1 MKGFFFSISFLIAV
15 YSNAQIL
22 QRSQGFP
29 ADPVTALSWCEDT
42 LYIGTQGSGVFVLV
56 EQRILPSKR
65 FNEFSRS
72 IIYDFENCE
81 PVTRGSLQAY
91 PIIASSPDG
100 TTYTAEDGFLRIQ
113 FTDEGSRMDERPSGI
128 WHFPDLQMAPYET
141 GLTFIRNGSELSAYA
156 QNDLIDVFIAKGL
169 IFDVA
174 STPFG
179 LLLSTEAG
187 LYRWE
192 KGWRLRYEGLPIFAF
207 DGPTVRTPLG
217 VIALEK
223 LLDGNWAMD
232 DFSSPSERTPA
243 PEPYFDVDT
252 IGNTYYGFGPNGL
265 EVFDSTGALF
275 SITSARGLPAMGPG
289 SYDVALNNEN
299 LYVATPKG
307 LWVFLNEGKPNN
319 LRDIGILFWQNGLRI
334 DSFEG
339 LEVSPTTIGFTVQQ
353 RKVSAG
359 EVYGRYRLNA
369 GAWQSFSVGE
379 RIILERPAPQ
389 NYNLE
394 IQTSTRLDFAQGMN
408 AEYAFTVRAPW
419 YKRIWPWVAIVLGV
433 ASILF
438 WRQRKT
444 KIRLQER
451 LQLQERLA
459 DAELAS
465 KRLQMNPHFLFN
477 ALDAISNFIF
487 KNQPKD
493 AVKFMGKLAKMM
505 RLTLDS
511 SRSEAMVLADEIEL
525 INQYLDL
532 CKLRYGNFE
541 VQWKV
546 DEDLDT
552 FDHYVPPMLL
562 QPIVENAVQHALR
575 PVMAMEK
582 VAALRIE
589 VILNQEKLCVSVE
602 DNGPGMPAEVHSSGS
617 HGLAIIE
624 ERLELLSK
632 KHDQT
637 FEKYIESLAEST
649 STTGIRVSLIIPSYF
664 GH

>member
-1 MKGFFFSISFLIAV
+1 MKGFFFSISFLFAA
-15 YSNAQIL
+15 SLNAQVL

-29 ADPVTALSWCEDT
+29 ADPVTALSWCDDT
-42 LYIGTQGSGVFVLV
+42 LYIGTQGSGVFMLV
-56 EQRILPSKR
+56 EQRILPSRR

-81 PVTRGSLQAY
+81 PVTSGTLQAY

-100 TTYTAEDGFLRIQ
+100 TTYTAEDGFLRIE
-113 FTDEGSRMDERPSGI
+113 FTDEGSRIDKRPSGI

-141 GLTFIRNGSELSAYA
+141 GLTFIRNGPELSAYA
-156 QNDLIDVFIAKGL
+156 QNDLIDAFIATGL

-192 KGWRLRYEGLPIFAF
+192 KGWQLRYEGLPIFAF

-217 VIALEK
+217 VIALKE

-243 PEPYFDVDT
+243 QEPFFDVDT

-299 LYVATPKG
+299 LFVATPKG
-307 LWVFLNEGKPNN
+307 LWVFLNEGKPND
-319 LRDIGILFWQNGLRI
+319 LRDIGVLFWQNGLRI
-334 DSFEG
+334 DSFED
-339 LEVSPTTIGFTVQQ
+339 LEISPTTIGFTVLQ

-359 EVYGRYRLNA
+359 KVYGRYRLNA
-369 GAWQSFSVGE
+369 GAWESFSVSE

-389 NYNLE
+389 NYTLE

-408 AEYAFTVRAPW
+408 AKYAFTVRAPW
-419 YKRIWPWVAIVLGV
+419 YKRIWPWVAIVLGA
-433 ASILF
+433 ASILVL
-438 WRQRKT
+438 RQRKT
-444 KIRLQER
+444 RIRLQER

-493 AVKFMGKLAKMM
+493 AVKYMGKLAKMM

-511 SRSEAMVLADEIEL
+511 SRSEAMVLADEMEL

-575 PVMAMEK
+575 PVMAMEQVATLCIK
-582 VAALRIE
+582 VTLDENR
-589 VILNQEKLCVSVE
+589 LCIAVE
-602 DNGPGMPAEVHSSGS
+602 DNGPGMPAEVTSSGS

-624 ERLELLSK
+624 ERLDLLSK
-632 KHDQT
+632 KYGQT
-637 FEKYIESLAEST
+637 FGKHIEPLAEST
-649 STTGIRVSLIIPSYF
+649 SSTGIRVSLIIPSDF

>member
-1 MKGFFFSISFLIAV
+1 MKGFFFSISFLFAA
-15 YSNAQIL
+15 SLNAQVL

-42 LYIGTQGSGVFVLV
+42 LYIGTQGSGVFMLV
-56 EQRILPSKR
+56 EQRILPSRR
-65 FNEFSRS
+65 FKEFSRS

-81 PVTRGSLQAY
+81 PVTSGTLQAY
-91 PIIASSPDG
+91 PIIAASPDG
-100 TTYTAEDGFLRIQ
+100 TTYTAEDGFLRIE

-156 QNDLIDVFIAKGL
+156 QNDLIDAFIAKGL

-192 KGWRLRYEGLPIFAF
+192 KGWQLRYEGLPIFAF

-223 LLDGNWAMD
+223 LLEGDWAMD

-243 PEPYFDVDT
+243 QEPYFDVDT

-299 LYVATPKG
+299 LFVATPKG
-307 LWVFLNEGKPNN
+307 LWVFLNEGKPND
-319 LRDIGILFWQNGLRI
+319 LRDIGVLFWQNGLRI
-334 DSFEG
+334 DSFED
-339 LEVSPTTIGFTVQQ
+339 LEISPTTIGFTVLQ

-359 EVYGRYRLNA
+359 KVYGRYRLNA
-369 GAWQSFSVGE
+369 GVWESFSVSE

-389 NYNLE
+389 NYTLE

-419 YKRIWPWVAIVLGV
+419 YKRIWPWVAIVLGA
-433 ASILF
+433 ASILLL
-438 WRQRKT
+438 RQRKT
-444 KIRLQER
+444 RIRLQER

-493 AVKFMGKLAKMM
+493 AVKYMGKLAKMM

-511 SRSEAMVLADEIEL
+511 SRSEAMVLADEMEL

-532 CKLRYGNFE
+532 CKLRYGNFD

-546 DEDLDT
+546 DENLDT

-562 QPIVENAVQHALR
+562 QPVVENAVQHAMR
-575 PVMAMEK
+575 PVMAMEQVATLCIK
-582 VAALRIE
+582 VTLSANR
-589 VILNQEKLCVSVE
+589 LCIAVE
-602 DNGPGMPAEVHSSGS
+602 DNGPGMPAEVTSSGS

-624 ERLELLSK
+624 ERLDLLSK
-632 KHDQT
+632 KYGQT
-637 FEKYIESLAEST
+637 FGKHIEPLAEST
-649 STTGIRVSLIIPSYF
+649 SSAGTCVSLIIPSDF

>member
-1 MKGFFFSISFLIAV
+1 MKGFLFSILFFFAFSIK
-15 YSNAQIL
+15 AQVL

-56 EQRILPSKR
+56 EQRILPSRR
-65 FNEFSRS
+65 FDKFSRS

-81 PVTRGSLQAY
+81 PITSGTLQAY
-91 PIIASSPDG
+91 PITAASPDG
-100 TTYTAEDGFLRIQ
+100 TTYTAEDGFLRIE

-128 WHFPDLQMAPYET
+128 WRFPDLQMAPYET
-141 GLTFIRNGSELSAYA
+141 GLTFIRTGSELSAYA

-192 KGWRLRYEGLPIFAF
+192 KGWQLRYEGLPIFAF

-217 VIALEK
+217 AIALEK
-223 LLDGNWAMD
+223 LLDGNWAID
-232 DFSSPSERTPA
+232 DFSSPSERATIQ
-243 PEPYFDVDT
+243 EPYFDVDT

-299 LYVATPKG
+299 LFVATPKG
-307 LWVFLNEGKPNN
+307 LWVFLNEGKPND
-319 LRDIGILFWQNGLRI
+319 LRDIGVVFWQNGLRI
-334 DSFEG
+334 DSFED
-339 LEVSPTTIGFTVQQ
+339 LEVSPTTIGFTVLQ

-369 GAWQSFSVGE
+369 GTWESFAVGE

-389 NYNLE
+389 KYTLE

-408 AEYAFTVRAPW
+408 AAYAFTVRAPW
-419 YKRIWPWVAIVLGV
+419 YKRIWPWVLIALVG
-433 ASILF
+433 ASILLF
-438 WRQRKT
+438 RQRKT
-444 KIRLQER
+444 KLRLEEQ
-451 LQLQERLA
+451 LKLQERLA

-493 AVKFMGKLAKMM
+493 AVKYMGKLAKMM

-511 SRSEAMVLADEIEL
+511 SRSEAMVLADEMEL

-541 VQWKV
+541 VQWEV
-546 DEDLDT
+546 DENLDT
-552 FDHYVPPMLL
+552 FDQYVPPMLL
-562 QPIVENAVQHALR
+562 QPLVENAVQHALR
-575 PVMAMEK
+575 PVMALDQK
-582 VAALRIE
+582 AVLRIHI
-589 VILNQEKLCVSVE
+589 VLNENRLCISVE
-602 DNGPGMPAEVHSSGS
+602 DNGPGMPLKITSSGS
-617 HGLAIIE
+617 HGLSIIE
-624 ERLELLSK
+624 ERLDLLSK
-632 KHDQT
+632 KYGQT
-637 FEKYIESLAEST
+637 FEKRMESLAEST
-649 STTGIRVSLIIPSYF
+649 LSTGTCVSLILPSDF

>member
-1 MKGFFFSISFLIAV
+1 MKGFFFSISFLFSA
-15 YSNAQIL
+15 SLNAQVL

-29 ADPVTALSWCEDT
+29 ADPVTALSWCDDT
-42 LYIGTQGSGVFVLV
+42 LYIGTQGSGVFMLV
-56 EQRILPSKR
+56 EQRILPSRR
-65 FNEFSRS
+65 FNKFSRS

-81 PVTRGSLQAY
+81 PVTSGTLQAY

-100 TTYTAEDGFLRIQ
+100 TTYTAEDGFLRIE
-113 FTDEGSRMDERPSGI
+113 FTDEGSRIDKRPSGI

-141 GLTFIRNGSELSAYA
+141 GLTFIRNGPELSAYA

-192 KGWRLRYEGLPIFAF
+192 KGWQLRYEGLPIFAF

-217 VIALEK
+217 VIVLKE

-243 PEPYFDVDT
+243 QEPYFDVDT
-252 IGNTYYGFGPNGL
+252 IGTTYYGFGPNGL

-299 LYVATPKG
+299 LFVATPKG
-307 LWVFLNEGKPNN
+307 LWVFLNEGKPND
-319 LRDIGILFWQNGLRI
+319 LRDIGVLFWQNGLRI
-334 DSFEG
+334 DSFED
-339 LEVSPTTIGFTVQQ
+339 LEISPTTIGFTVLQ

-359 EVYGRYRLNA
+359 KVYGRYRLNA
-369 GAWQSFSVGE
+369 GAWESFSVSE

-389 NYNLE
+389 NYTLE

-408 AEYAFTVRAPW
+408 AKYAFTVRAPW
-419 YKRIWPWVAIVLGV
+419 YKRIWPWVAIVLGA
-433 ASILF
+433 ASILLL
-438 WRQRKT
+438 RQRKT
-444 KIRLQER
+444 RIRLQER
-451 LQLQERLA
+451 LHLQERLA

-493 AVKFMGKLAKMM
+493 AVKYMGKLAKMM

-511 SRSEAMVLADEIEL
+511 SRSEAMVLADEMEL

-532 CKLRYGNFE
+532 CKLRYGNFD

-546 DEDLDT
+546 DENLDT

-562 QPIVENAVQHALR
+562 QPVVENAVQHALR
-575 PVMAMEK
+575 PVMAMEQVATLCIK
-582 VAALRIE
+582 VT
-589 VILNQEKLCVSVE
+589 LNENRLCIAVE
-602 DNGPGMPAEVHSSGS
+602 DNGPGMPAEVTSSGS

-624 ERLELLSK
+624 ERLDLLSK
-632 KHDQT
+632 KYGQT
-637 FEKYIESLAEST
+637 FGKHIEPLAEST
-649 STTGIRVSLIIPSYF
+649 SSTGIRVSLIIPSDF

>member
-1 MKGFFFSISFLIAV
+1 MKGFFFSISFLFAA
-15 YSNAQIL
+15 SLNAQVL

-29 ADPVTALSWCEDT
+29 ADPVTALSWCDDT
-42 LYIGTQGSGVFVLV
+42 LYIGTQGSGVFMLV
-56 EQRILPSKR
+56 EQRILPSRR
-65 FNEFSRS
+65 FNKFSRS

-81 PVTRGSLQAY
+81 PVTSGTLQAY

-100 TTYTAEDGFLRIQ
+100 TTYTAEDGFLRIE
-113 FTDEGSRMDERPSGI
+113 FTDEGSRIDKRPSGI

-141 GLTFIRNGSELSAYA
+141 GLTFIRNGPELSAYA

-192 KGWRLRYEGLPIFAF
+192 KGWQLRYEGLPIFAF

-217 VIALEK
+217 VIVLKE

-243 PEPYFDVDT
+243 QEPYFDVDT
-252 IGNTYYGFGPNGL
+252 IGTTYYGFGPNGL

-299 LYVATPKG
+299 LFVATPKG
-307 LWVFLNEGKPNN
+307 LWVFLNEGKPND
-319 LRDIGILFWQNGLRI
+319 LRDIGVLFWQNGLRI
-334 DSFEG
+334 DSFED
-339 LEVSPTTIGFTVQQ
+339 LEISPTTIGFTVLQ

-359 EVYGRYRLNA
+359 KVYGRYRLNA
-369 GAWQSFSVGE
+369 GAWESFSVSE

-389 NYNLE
+389 NYTLE

-408 AEYAFTVRAPW
+408 AKYAFTVRAPW
-419 YKRIWPWVAIVLGV
+419 YKRIWPWVAIVLGA
-433 ASILF
+433 ASILLL
-438 WRQRKT
+438 RQRKT
-444 KIRLQER
+444 RIRLQER

-493 AVKFMGKLAKMM
+493 AVKYMGKLAKMM

-511 SRSEAMVLADEIEL
+511 SRSEAMVLADEMEL

-532 CKLRYGNFE
+532 CKLRYGNFD

-546 DEDLDT
+546 DENLDT

-562 QPIVENAVQHALR
+562 QPVVENAVQHALR
-575 PVMAMEK
+575 PVMAMEQVATLCIK
-582 VAALRIE
+582 VTLDENR
-589 VILNQEKLCVSVE
+589 LCIAVE
-602 DNGPGMPAEVHSSGS
+602 DNGPGMPAEVTSSGS

-624 ERLELLSK
+624 ERLDLLSK
-632 KHDQT
+632 KYGQT
-637 FEKYIESLAEST
+637 FGKHIEPLAEST
-649 STTGIRVSLIIPSYF
+649 SSTGIRVSLIIPSDF

>member
-1 MKGFFFSISFLIAV
+1 
-15 YSNAQIL
+15 
-22 QRSQGFP
+22 
-29 ADPVTALSWCEDT
+29 
-42 LYIGTQGSGVFVLV
+42 
-56 EQRILPSKR
+56 
-65 FNEFSRS
+65 
-72 IIYDFENCE
+72 
-81 PVTRGSLQAY
+81 
-91 PIIASSPDG
+91 
-100 TTYTAEDGFLRIQ
+100 
-113 FTDEGSRMDERPSGI
+113 
-128 WHFPDLQMAPYET
+128 
-141 GLTFIRNGSELSAYA
+141 
-156 QNDLIDVFIAKGL
+156 
-169 IFDVA
+169 
-174 STPFG
+174 
-179 LLLSTEAG
+179 
-187 LYRWE
+187 
-192 KGWRLRYEGLPIFAF
+192 
-207 DGPTVRTPLG
+207 
-217 VIALEK
+217 
-223 LLDGNWAMD
+223 
-232 DFSSPSERTPA
+232 
-243 PEPYFDVDT
+243 
-252 IGNTYYGFGPNGL
+252 
-265 EVFDSTGALF
+265 
-275 SITSARGLPAMGPG
+275 MGPG

-307 LWVFLNEGKPNN
+307 LWVFLNEGKPND
-319 LRDIGILFWQNGLRI
+319 LRDIGVLFWQNGLRI

-419 YKRIWPWVAIVLGV
+419 YKRIWPWVAIVLGA
-433 ASILF
+433 ASILLF
-438 WRQRKT
+438 RQRKT
-444 KIRLQER
+444 RIRLQER

-493 AVKFMGKLAKMM
+493 AVKYMGKLAKMM

-511 SRSEAMVLADEIEL
+511 SRSEAMVLADEMEL

-532 CKLRYGNFE
+532 CKLRYGNFD
-541 VQWKV
+541 VQWRI
-546 DEDLDT
+546 DENLDT

-562 QPIVENAVQHALR
+562 QPVVENAVQHALR

-589 VILNQEKLCVSVE
+589 VILNQENLCVSVE
-602 DNGPGMPAEVHSSGS
+602 DNGPGMPAEVTSSGS

-624 ERLELLSK
+624 ERLDLLSK
-632 KHDQT
+632 KYGQT
-637 FEKYIESLAEST
+637 FGKHIEPLAEST
-649 STTGIRVSLIIPSYF
+649 SSTGIRVSLIIPSDF

>member
-1 MKGFFFSISFLIAV
+1 MKGFFFSISFLFAA
-15 YSNAQIL
+15 SLNAQVL

-29 ADPVTALSWCEDT
+29 ADPVTALSWCDDT
-42 LYIGTQGSGVFVLV
+42 LYIGTQGSGVFMLV
-56 EQRILPSKR
+56 EQRILPSRR
-65 FNEFSRS
+65 FNKFSRS

-81 PVTRGSLQAY
+81 PVTSGTLQAY

-100 TTYTAEDGFLRIQ
+100 TTYTAEDGFLRIE
-113 FTDEGSRMDERPSGI
+113 FTDEGSRIDKRPSGI

-141 GLTFIRNGSELSAYA
+141 GLTFIRNGPELSAYA

-192 KGWRLRYEGLPIFAF
+192 KGWQLRYEGLPIFAF

-217 VIALEK
+217 VIALKE

-243 PEPYFDVDT
+243 QEPYFDVDT
-252 IGNTYYGFGPNGL
+252 IGTTYYGFGPNGL

-299 LYVATPKG
+299 LFVATPKG
-307 LWVFLNEGKPNN
+307 LWVFLNEGKPND
-319 LRDIGILFWQNGLRI
+319 LRDIGVLFWQNGLRI
-334 DSFEG
+334 DSFED
-339 LEVSPTTIGFTVQQ
+339 LEISPTTIGFTVLQ

-359 EVYGRYRLNA
+359 KVYGRYRLNA
-369 GAWQSFSVGE
+369 GAWESFSVSE

-389 NYNLE
+389 NYTLE

-408 AEYAFTVRAPW
+408 AKYAFTVRAPW
-419 YKRIWPWVAIVLGV
+419 YKRIWPWVAIVLGA
-433 ASILF
+433 ASILLL
-438 WRQRKT
+438 RQRKT
-444 KIRLQER
+444 RIRLQER

-493 AVKFMGKLAKMM
+493 AVKYMGKLAKMM

-511 SRSEAMVLADEIEL
+511 SRSEAMVLADEMEL

-532 CKLRYGNFE
+532 CKLRYGNFD

-546 DEDLDT
+546 DENLDT

-562 QPIVENAVQHALR
+562 QPVVENAVQHALR
-575 PVMAMEK
+575 PVMAMEQVATLCIK
-582 VAALRIE
+582 VT
-589 VILNQEKLCVSVE
+589 LNENRLCIAVE
-602 DNGPGMPAEVHSSGS
+602 DNGPGMPAEVTSSGS

-624 ERLELLSK
+624 ERLDLLSK
-632 KHDQT
+632 KYGQT
-637 FEKYIESLAEST
+637 FGKHIEPLAEST
-649 STTGIRVSLIIPSYF
+649 SSTGIRVSLIIPSDF

>member
-1 MKGFFFSISFLIAV
+1 MKGFFFSISFLFSA
-15 YSNAQIL
+15 SLNAQVL

-29 ADPVTALSWCEDT
+29 ADPVTALSWCDDT
-42 LYIGTQGSGVFVLV
+42 LYIGTQGSGVFMLV
-56 EQRILPSKR
+56 EQRILPSRR
-65 FNEFSRS
+65 FNKFSRS

-81 PVTRGSLQAY
+81 PVTSGTLQAY

-100 TTYTAEDGFLRIQ
+100 TTYTAEDGFLRIE
-113 FTDEGSRMDERPSGI
+113 FTDEGSRIDKRPSGI

-141 GLTFIRNGSELSAYA
+141 GLTFIRNGPELSAYA

-192 KGWRLRYEGLPIFAF
+192 KGWQLRYEGLPIFAF

-217 VIALEK
+217 VIVLKE

-243 PEPYFDVDT
+243 QEPYFDVDT
-252 IGNTYYGFGPNGL
+252 IGTTYYGFGPNGL

-299 LYVATPKG
+299 LFVATPKG
-307 LWVFLNEGKPNN
+307 LWVFLNEGKPND
-319 LRDIGILFWQNGLRI
+319 LRDIGVLFWQNGLRI
-334 DSFEG
+334 DSFED
-339 LEVSPTTIGFTVQQ
+339 LEISPTTIGFTVLQ

-359 EVYGRYRLNA
+359 KVYGRYRLNA
-369 GAWQSFSVGE
+369 GAWESFSVSE

-389 NYNLE
+389 NYTLE

-408 AEYAFTVRAPW
+408 AKYAFTVRAPW
-419 YKRIWPWVAIVLGV
+419 YKRIWPWVAIVLGA
-433 ASILF
+433 ASILLL
-438 WRQRKT
+438 RQRKT
-444 KIRLQER
+444 RIRLQER

-493 AVKFMGKLAKMM
+493 AVKYMGKLAKMM

-511 SRSEAMVLADEIEL
+511 SRSEAMVLADEMEL

-532 CKLRYGNFE
+532 CKLRYGNFD

-546 DEDLDT
+546 DENLDT

-562 QPIVENAVQHALR
+562 QPVVENAVQHALR
-575 PVMAMEK
+575 PVMAMEQVATLCIK
-582 VAALRIE
+582 VT
-589 VILNQEKLCVSVE
+589 LNENRLCIAVE
-602 DNGPGMPAEVHSSGS
+602 DNGPGMPAEVTSSGS

-624 ERLELLSK
+624 ERLDLLSK
-632 KHDQT
+632 KYGQT
-637 FEKYIESLAEST
+637 FGKHIEPLAEST
-649 STTGIRVSLIIPSYF
+649 SSTGIRVSLIIPSDF

>member
-15 YSNAQIL
+15 SSNAQIL

-156 QNDLIDVFIAKGL
+156 QNDLIDVFIGKGL

-223 LLDGNWAMD
+223 LLDGDWAMD
-232 DFSSPSERTPA
+232 DFSFPSERTPA

-319 LRDIGILFWQNGLRI
+319 LRDIGIIFWQNGLRI

-637 FEKYIESLAEST
+637 FEKHIESLAEST
-649 STTGIRVSLIIPSYF
+649 STTGIRVSLIIPSDF

>member
-1 MKGFFFSISFLIAV
+1 MKGFFFSISFLLAV
-15 YSNAQIL
+15 PSNAQIL

-81 PVTRGSLQAY
+81 PITRGSLQAY

-100 TTYTAEDGFLRIQ
+100 TTYTAEDGFLRIH
-113 FTDEGSRMDERPSGI
+113 FTDEGSRRDERPSGI
-128 WHFPDLQMAPYET
+128 WNFPNLQMAPYET

-156 QNDLIDVFIAKGL
+156 QSDLIDVFIAKGL

-192 KGWRLRYEGLPIFAF
+192 KGWQLRYEGLPIFAF

-289 SYDVALNNEN
+289 SYDVALKNEN
-299 LYVATPKG
+299 LFVATPKG
-307 LWVFLNEGKPNN
+307 LWVFLNEGKPND

-339 LEVSPTTIGFTVQQ
+339 LEVSPTTIGFTVHQ

-369 GAWQSFSVGE
+369 GAWESFSVGE
-379 RIILERPAPQ
+379 RVIMERPAPL
-389 NYNLE
+389 NYTLE
-394 IQTSTRLDFAQGMN
+394 IQTSARLDFTQGMN
-408 AEYAFTVRAPW
+408 AKYAFTVRAPW
-419 YKRIWPWVAIVLGV
+419 YKRIWPWVVIVLGA
-433 ASILF
+433 ASILLF
-438 WRQRKT
+438 RQRKT

-487 KNQPKD
+487 KNEPKD

-589 VILNQEKLCVSVE
+589 VILNQDKLCVSVE
-602 DNGPGMPAEVHSSGS
+602 DNGPGMPAELHFSGS

-624 ERLELLSK
+624 ERLDLLSK
-632 KHDQT
+632 KYDQT
-637 FEKYIESLAEST
+637 FEKRIESLAEST
-649 STTGIRVSLIIPSYF
+649 SSTGIRVSLIIPSDF

>member
-1 MKGFFFSISFLIAV
+1 MKGFFFSISVLFAASL
-15 YSNAQIL
+15 NAQVL

-42 LYIGTQGSGVFVLV
+42 LYIGTQGSGVFMLV
-56 EQRILPSKR
+56 EQRILPSRR

-72 IIYDFENCE
+72 IVYGFENCE
-81 PVTRGSLQAY
+81 PVTSGKLQAY
-91 PIIASSPDG
+91 PITVSSPDG
-100 TTYTAEDGFLRIQ
+100 TTYTAEDGFLRIE
-113 FTDEGSRMDERPSGI
+113 FTDEGARIDERPSGI
-128 WHFPDLQMAPYET
+128 WYFPDLQMAPYAT

-156 QNDLIDVFIAKGL
+156 QNDLIDVFITKGL

-192 KGWRLRYEGLPIFAF
+192 KGWQLRYEGLPIFAF

-217 VIALEK
+217 IISLEK

-232 DFSSPSERTPA
+232 DFSTPLERAPA

-265 EVFDSTGALF
+265 EVFDSSGALF
-275 SITSARGLPAMGPG
+275 NITSARGLPAMGPG

-299 LYVATPKG
+299 LFVATPKG
-307 LWVFLNEGKPNN
+307 LWEFLNEGKPND
-319 LRDIGILFWQNGLRI
+319 LRDVGVLFWQNGLRI
-334 DSFEG
+334 ESFEN
-339 LEVSPTTIGFTVQQ
+339 LEVSPTTIGFTVLQ

-369 GAWQSFSVGE
+369 GAWESFSVGE
-379 RIILERPAPQ
+379 RVIMERPAPQ
-389 NYNLE
+389 NYTIE

-408 AEYAFTVRAPW
+408 AEHAFTVRAPW
-419 YKRIWPWVAIVLGV
+419 YKRIWPWVAIVLGA
-433 ASILF
+433 ASILVL
-438 WRQRKT
+438 RQRKT
-444 KIRLQER
+444 KNRLEER
-451 LQLQERLA
+451 LRLQERLA

-493 AVKFMGKLAKMM
+493 AVKYMGKLAKMM

-532 CKLRYGNFE
+532 CKLRYGNFDL
-541 VQWKV
+541 QWKV
-546 DEDLDT
+546 DENLDT

-562 QPIVENAVQHALR
+562 QPVVENAVQHALR
-575 PVMAMEK
+575 PVMAMEQIATLCIK
-582 VAALRIE
+582 VT
-589 VILNQEKLCVSVE
+589 LNENGLCIAVE
-602 DNGPGMPAEVHSSGS
+602 DNGPGMPAEVTSSGS

-624 ERLELLSK
+624 ERLDLLSK
-632 KHDQT
+632 KYGQT
-637 FEKYIESLAEST
+637 FGKHIEPLAEST
-649 STTGIRVSLIIPSYF
+649 SSTGIRVSLIIPSDF

>member
-1 MKGFFFSISFLIAV
+1 MKGFFFSISFLFAA
-15 YSNAQIL
+15 SLNAQVL

-29 ADPVTALSWCEDT
+29 ADPVTALSWCDDT
-42 LYIGTQGSGVFVLV
+42 LYIGTQGSGVFMLV
-56 EQRILPSKR
+56 EQRILPSRR

-81 PVTRGSLQAY
+81 PVTSGTLQAY

-100 TTYTAEDGFLRIQ
+100 TTYTAEDGFLRIE
-113 FTDEGSRMDERPSGI
+113 FTDEGSRIDKRPSGI

-141 GLTFIRNGSELSAYA
+141 GLTFIRNGPELSAYA

-192 KGWRLRYEGLPIFAF
+192 KGWQLRYEGLPIFAF

-217 VIALEK
+217 VIALKE

-243 PEPYFDVDT
+243 QEPYFDVDT
-252 IGNTYYGFGPNGL
+252 IGTTYYGFGPNGL

-299 LYVATPKG
+299 LFVATPKG
-307 LWVFLNEGKPNN
+307 LWVFLNEGKPND
-319 LRDIGILFWQNGLRI
+319 LRDIGVLFWQNGLRI
-334 DSFEG
+334 DSFED
-339 LEVSPTTIGFTVQQ
+339 LEISPTTIGFTVLQ

-359 EVYGRYRLNA
+359 KVYGRYRLNA
-369 GAWQSFSVGE
+369 GAWESFSVSE

-389 NYNLE
+389 NYTLE

-408 AEYAFTVRAPW
+408 AKYAFTVRAPW
-419 YKRIWPWVAIVLGV
+419 YKRIWPWVAIVLGA
-433 ASILF
+433 ASILVL
-438 WRQRKT
+438 RQRKT
-444 KIRLQER
+444 RIRLQER

-493 AVKFMGKLAKMM
+493 AVKYMGKLAKMM

-511 SRSEAMVLADEIEL
+511 SRSEAMVLADEMEL

-575 PVMAMEK
+575 PVMAMEQVATLCIK
-582 VAALRIE
+582 VTLDENR
-589 VILNQEKLCVSVE
+589 LCIAVE
-602 DNGPGMPAEVHSSGS
+602 DNGPGMPAEVTSSGS

-624 ERLELLSK
+624 ERLDLLSK
-632 KHDQT
+632 KYGQT
-637 FEKYIESLAEST
+637 FGKHIEPLAEST
-649 STTGIRVSLIIPSYF
+649 SSTGIRVSLIIPSDF

>member
-1 MKGFFFSISFLIAV
+1 MKGFFFSISVLFAASL
-15 YSNAQIL
+15 NAQVL

-42 LYIGTQGSGVFVLV
+42 LYIGTQGSGVFMLV
-56 EQRILPSKR
+56 EQRILPSRR

-72 IIYDFENCE
+72 IVYGFENCE
-81 PVTRGSLQAY
+81 PVTSGKLQAY
-91 PIIASSPDG
+91 PITVSSPDG
-100 TTYTAEDGFLRIQ
+100 TTYTAEDGFLRIE
-113 FTDEGSRMDERPSGI
+113 FTDEGARIDERPSGI
-128 WHFPDLQMAPYET
+128 WYFPDLQMAPYAT

-156 QNDLIDVFIAKGL
+156 QNDLIDVFITKGL

-192 KGWRLRYEGLPIFAF
+192 KGWQLRYEGLPIFAF

-217 VIALEK
+217 IIALEK

-232 DFSSPSERTPA
+232 DFSTPLERAPA

-265 EVFDSTGALF
+265 EVFDSSGALF
-275 SITSARGLPAMGPG
+275 NITSARGLPAMGPG

-299 LYVATPKG
+299 LFVATPKG
-307 LWVFLNEGKPNN
+307 LWEFLNEGKPND
-319 LRDIGILFWQNGLRI
+319 LRDVGVLFWQNGLRI
-334 DSFEG
+334 ESFEN
-339 LEVSPTTIGFTVQQ
+339 LEVSPTTIGFTVLQ

-369 GAWQSFSVGE
+369 GAWESFSVGE
-379 RIILERPAPQ
+379 RVIMERPAPQ
-389 NYNLE
+389 NYTIE

-408 AEYAFTVRAPW
+408 AEHAFTVRAPW
-419 YKRIWPWVAIVLGV
+419 YKRIWPWVAIVLGA
-433 ASILF
+433 ASILVL
-438 WRQRKT
+438 RQRKT
-444 KIRLQER
+444 KNRLEER
-451 LQLQERLA
+451 LRLQERLA

-493 AVKFMGKLAKMM
+493 AVKYMGKLAKMM

-532 CKLRYGNFE
+532 CKLRYGNFDL
-541 VQWKV
+541 QWKV
-546 DEDLDT
+546 DENLDT

-562 QPIVENAVQHALR
+562 QPVVENAVQHALR
-575 PVMAMEK
+575 PVMAMEQIATLCIK
-582 VAALRIE
+582 VT
-589 VILNQEKLCVSVE
+589 LNENGLCIAVE
-602 DNGPGMPAEVHSSGS
+602 DNGPGMPAEVTSSGS

-624 ERLELLSK
+624 ERLDLLSK
-632 KHDQT
+632 KYGQT
-637 FEKYIESLAEST
+637 FGKHIEPLAEST
-649 STTGIRVSLIIPSYF
+649 SSTGIRVSLIIPSDF